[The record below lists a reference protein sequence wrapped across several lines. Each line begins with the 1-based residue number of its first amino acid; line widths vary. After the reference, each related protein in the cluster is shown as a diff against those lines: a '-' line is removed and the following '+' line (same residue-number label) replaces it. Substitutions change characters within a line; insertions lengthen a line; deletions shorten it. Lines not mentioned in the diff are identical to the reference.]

1 MRGTDAVPGHGAG
14 DREAAELDLLSAL
27 PDAVL
32 ICTPDGTIAQ
42 ANDEAERLFAYP
54 RDELVGSP
62 IEMLVP
68 GELALAHRWHRER
81 YAATEHPRPMLT
93 GPGVEG
99 VRKDGSRVP
108 VEVNL
113 ASVRLAGGP
122 AIVAS
127 VRDTTEARRT
137 TEALRASHELV
148 SGVLGAATE
157 QAIVAVGLDGRI
169 EMFSRGAE
177 RMLGWSALEVVGRP
191 VSLLADPDEE
201 IDDPWGL
208 RDDQGLA
215 ERIRSLTSAGV
226 SATRPWVMRTR
237 RGERRHVATSVSV
250 RSGAEGPSG
259 LIVVATDETARRER
273 EAALVRSEERFRRV
287 FEDAPMGVAIV
298 SLDPRRS
305 GLLLQANRA
314 LSTMLGHGPEDLVGR
329 PLAALANPEDVH
341 ATQIVFRGLAA
352 GSADSEQLELRL
364 VHAEGHAVWAEAGF
378 SLIRDEAGVPDYV
391 VAMVTDVTERKRA
404 EAELRHRAMHDTLT
418 GLPNRLLVTQAL
430 EDALA
435 RSRGADTGAGV
446 LYVDIDDFKQVNDS
460 LGHGAGD
467 ELLVEVARRLEGCMR
482 DTDVAGRFAS
492 DEFIVVCDRV
502 GAAEDMIAVAERVAR
517 TLAIRLPLAGE
528 MVTVSTSIGIAYSA
542 DASAEPGSLLRQ
554 ADIAMYRAK
563 GNGRARFEFADAE
576 LQERATRQVELEADL
591 RRLLAAVDGPQAE
604 AAAADVG
611 ELVLDYQPC
620 FAAESGMVVACE
632 ALLRW
637 RHPTRGLLGP
647 GEFLDVAEDRALMVP
662 LGAWVL
668 RTACRR
674 AAAWQ
679 SALGD
684 DAPEVWVNVS
694 AAQLGRPHFAEQVA
708 RTLAET
714 GLAPH
719 RLWLEITERQALS
732 TAAATLED
740 LDALA
745 AMGVRLAVDDFGTGY
760 AGLEYLRQLPVSGLK
775 VDASYVAAIG
785 KDPTGAALAATIV
798 GLGRALGLTVVA
810 EGIETP
816 EQQAVVCE
824 LGVDVLQGFLLARP
838 GRPEVVPPLVRAG
851 AASDALPGRC

>member
-1 MRGTDAVPGHGAG
+1 MRGTDPVPGHAAG
-14 DREAAELDLLSAL
+14 DRPGGGLELLRAL

-32 ICTPDGTIAQ
+32 VCATDGTVVQ
-42 ANDEAERLFAYP
+42 ANNEAERLFGYAVG
-54 RDELVGSP
+54 ELVGSP

-68 GELALAHRWHRER
+68 GELAAAHRWHRER
-81 YAATEHPRPMLT
+81 YAATEHARPMIT
-93 GPGVEG
+93 GPGIEG

-113 ASVRLAGGP
+113 ASVTIAGRP

-127 VRDTTEARRT
+127 VRDITEARRT

-148 SGVLGAATE
+148 SGVLSAATE
-157 QAIVAVGLDGRI
+157 QAIVAVGLDGDI

-177 RMLGWSALEVVGRP
+177 RMLGWTALEVVGRP
-191 VSLLADPDEE
+191 VTALVDQDAEA
-201 IDDPWGL
+201 DDPWGL
-208 RDDQGLA
+208 REGGGLV
-215 ERIRSLTSAGV
+215 ERIHALAAAGV
-226 SATRPWVMRTR
+226 SATRPWVLQTR

-250 RSGAEGPSG
+250 RAGADGPSG
-259 LIVVATDETARRER
+259 LILVATDETARRER
-273 EAALVRSEERFRRV
+273 EAALARSEERFRRV
-287 FEDAPMGVAIV
+287 FEDAPIGVAIV
-298 SLDPRRS
+298 SLDPRAS
-305 GLLLQANRA
+305 SVLLRANRT
-314 LSTMLGHGPEDLVGR
+314 LSTMLGLEVDEVVGR
-329 PLAALANPEDVH
+329 RFSALANPEDVH
-341 ATQIVFRGLAA
+341 PTQVAVEALAS

-364 VHAEGHAVWAEAGF
+364 VHAEGREVWVEAGF
-378 SLIRDEAGVPDYV
+378 SLIRDEAGAPDYV
-391 VAMVTDVTERKRA
+391 VAMLTDVTDRKRA
-404 EAELRHRAMHDTLT
+404 EAELRRRALHDALT

-430 EDALA
+430 QDALA
-435 RSRGADTGAGV
+435 RSRQADTGAGV

-482 DTDVAGRFAS
+482 DSDVAGRFAS
-492 DEFIVVCDRV
+492 DEFIVVCDSV
-502 GAAEDMIAVAERVAR
+502 AAAEDMVAVAERVAR

-528 MVTVSTSIGIAYSA
+528 MVTVSTSIGIAYSP

-591 RRLLAAVDGPQAE
+591 RRLLAAVDGPGAE
-604 AAAADVG
+604 AAAAEVG

-620 FAAESGMVVACE
+620 FAAESGGLVACE

-679 SALGD
+679 VALGD
-684 DAPEVWVNVS
+684 GAPEVWVNVS
-694 AAQLGRPHFAEQVA
+694 AAQLGRPRFAEQVA

-714 GLAPH
+714 GLAPE

-760 AGLEYLRQLPVSGLK
+760 AGLEYLRRLPVSGLK

-785 KDPTGAALAATIV
+785 KDPTGAALAATVV

-816 EQQAVVCE
+816 EQQSVVCE
-824 LGVDVLQGFLLARP
+824 LGVDVLQGFLLAKP
-838 GRPEVVPPLVRAG
+838 GRPEVVSQLVRAE
-851 AASDALPGRC
+851 ATSDVLPGRC

>member
-1 MRGTDAVPGHGAG
+1 MGSTDPAPGAAG
-14 DREAAELDLLSAL
+14 GGGPAGYLELLRAL

-32 ICTPDGTIAQ
+32 VCSPDGTIVEV
-42 ANDEAERLFAYP
+42 NDEAERLFGYP
-54 RDELVGSP
+54 VSELVGSP
-62 IEMLVP
+62 IERLVP
-68 GELALAHRWHRER
+68 HELGAAHRWHRER
-81 YAATEHPRPMLT
+81 YAGTAHPRPMIT
-93 GPGVEG
+93 GPGIEG
-99 VRKDGSRVP
+99 VRKDGSRIP

-113 ASVRLAGGP
+113 AAVRLGGRP
-122 AIVAS
+122 VIVAS
-127 VRDTTEARRT
+127 VRDTAEARRT

-157 QAIVAVGLDGRI
+157 QAIVAVGLDGGI

-177 RMLGWSALEVVGRP
+177 RMLGWTALEVVGRP

-201 IDDPWGL
+201 TDDPWGL
-208 RDDQGLA
+208 GDTAGLA
-215 ERIRSLTSAGV
+215 DRIRALTSSGV

-250 RSGAEGPSG
+250 RAGAEGPSG
-259 LIVVATDETARRER
+259 LIVVATDETARREH

-298 SLDPRRS
+298 SLDPRTS
-305 GLLLQANRA
+305 GVLLRANHA
-314 LSTMLGHGPEDLVGR
+314 LSSMLGHEAQEMVGRDLV
-329 PLAALANPEDVH
+329 ALANPEHVH
-341 ATQIVFRGLAA
+341 PTRVALGGLAR
-352 GSADSEQLELRL
+352 GTVESEQLELRL
-364 VHAEGHAVWAEAGF
+364 VHADGHDVWADAGF
-378 SLIRDEAGVPDYV
+378 SLIRDEAGAPDYV
-391 VAMVTDVTERKRA
+391 VAMLTDITDRKRA
-404 EAELRHRAMHDTLT
+404 EAELRRRALYDALT
-418 GLPNRLLVTQAL
+418 GLPNRSLVTGAL
-430 EDALA
+430 EDALV
-435 RSRGADTGAGV
+435 RSRRAGTGAGV

-482 DTDVAGRFAS
+482 DSDVAGRFAS

-502 GAAEDMIAVAERVAR
+502 AAAADMVAVAERVAR

-528 MVTVSTSIGIAYSA
+528 MVTVSASIGIAYSS
-542 DASAEPGSLLRQ
+542 DAAAEASSLLRQ

-563 GNGRARFEFADAE
+563 ANGRARFEFADAE

-591 RRLLAAVDGPQAE
+591 RRLLASVDGPQAGAV
-604 AAAADVG
+604 AAEVG
-611 ELVLDYQPC
+611 ELILDYQPC
-620 FAAESGMVVACE
+620 FSAASGSVVACE

-662 LGAWVL
+662 LGTWVL

-679 SALGD
+679 EMLGD

-694 AAQLGRPHFAEQVA
+694 AAQLGRPRFAEQVA

-714 GLAPH
+714 GLAPD

-760 AGLEYLRQLPVSGLK
+760 AGLEYLRRLPVSGLK

-785 KDPTGAALAATIV
+785 KDPTGAALAATVV
-798 GLGRALGLTVVA
+798 GLGRALDLIVVA
-810 EGIETP
+810 EGIETA
-816 EQQAVVCE
+816 EQRSVVCD

-838 GRPEVVPPLVRAG
+838 GRPERVPRLVRAG
-851 AASDALPGRC
+851 APDVLPGRC

>member
-1 MRGTDAVPGHGAG
+1 MGSTDLGRAADERPGG
-14 DREAAELDLLSAL
+14 DLELLRAL

-32 ICTPDGTIAQ
+32 VCTADGTIAR
-42 ANDEAERLFAYP
+42 ANAEALRLFGYSA
-54 RDELVGSP
+54 DELVGSP
-62 IEMLVP
+62 IEKLVP
-68 GELALAHRWHRER
+68 ADRATAHRWHRER
-81 YAATEHPRPMLT
+81 YAATEHPRPMIT
-93 GPGVEG
+93 GPGIEG

-113 ASVRLAGGP
+113 ASAELSGRP

-127 VRDTTEARRT
+127 VRDITEVRRT

-148 SGVLGAATE
+148 SGVLSAATE
-157 QAIVAVGLDGRI
+157 QAIVAVGLDGSI

-177 RMLGWSALEVVGRP
+177 RMLGWTALEVVGRP
-191 VSLLADPDEE
+191 VSLLADPDEG

-208 RDDQGLA
+208 RDASGLA
-215 ERIRSLTSAGV
+215 ERIRSLTSTGV

-250 RSGAEGPSG
+250 RVGEEGPSG

-273 EAALVRSEERFRRV
+273 EAALARSEERFRRV

-298 SLDPRRS
+298 SIDPRTS
-305 GLLLQANRA
+305 GALLRVNRA
-314 LSTMLGHGPEDLVGR
+314 LSTMVGHDVEGLVGR
-329 PLAALANPEDVH
+329 HLTGLASPQDVHPTQVALAALA
-341 ATQIVFRGLAA
+341 G
-352 GSADSEQLELRL
+352 GSADSEQMELRL
-364 VHAEGHAVWAEAGF
+364 LHAEGREVWADAGF
-378 SLIRDEAGVPDYV
+378 SLIRDETGAPDYV
-391 VAMVTDVTERKRA
+391 VAMLTDVTDRKRA
-404 EAELRHRAMHDTLT
+404 EASLRHRALHDPLT
-418 GLPNRLLVTQAL
+418 GLPNRSLVARAL
-430 EDALA
+430 DEALA
-435 RSRGADTGAGV
+435 RSRRAGTGAGV

-482 DTDVAGRFAS
+482 DSDVAGRFAS
-492 DEFIVVCDRV
+492 DEFIVVCDGV
-502 GAAEDMIAVAERVAR
+502 AAAEDMIAVADRVAR

-542 DASAEPGSLLRQ
+542 DASAEASSLLRQ

-563 GNGRARFEFADAE
+563 SNGRARFEFADAE

-591 RRLLAAVDGPQAE
+591 RRLLAAVDGPQAVAV
-604 AAAADVG
+604 AAEVG

-620 FAAESGMVVACE
+620 FSAVSGGVVACE

-662 LGAWVL
+662 LGTWVL
-668 RTACRR
+668 RSACRR

-679 SALGD
+679 ASLGD
-684 DAPEVWVNVS
+684 RAPEVWVNVS
-694 AAQLGRPHFAEQVA
+694 AAQLGRPRFAEEVA

-714 GLAPH
+714 GLAPS

-760 AGLEYLRQLPVSGLK
+760 AGLEYLRRLPVSGLK

-785 KDPTGAALAATIV
+785 KDPTGAALAATVV
-798 GLGRALGLTVVA
+798 GLGRALDLTVVA
-810 EGIETP
+810 EGIETA
-816 EQQAVVCE
+816 EQQSVVCD

-838 GRPEVVPPLVRAG
+838 GRPEVVPRLVRA
-851 AASDALPGRC
+851 ASQALPGRC